1 MTMTKTSAVA
11 VALATAH
18 GLPTVFTTGF
28 ISRIGAA
35 SAQPNH
41 FYMTGS
47 MGLALSLGTG
57 IALASRRTTLVVDG
71 DGSLLMNPVGL
82 ITAGALPDLP
92 LIQLVLDDGVYD
104 STGGQ
109 CSPGRSVDLPAWAR
123 ACGFSRTHTVDSEEG
138 LEKTLRHELEN
149 PDAPV
154 FVHCLVTADTA
165 PPPPRVTDDLE
176 GITARFSE
184 FLQPQT

>member
-1 MTMTKTSAVA
+1 MTVSKTSAVA
-11 VALATAH
+11 IALATAP
-18 GLPTVFTTGF
+18 GIPTVFTTGF

-35 SAQPNH
+35 AEQRNH

-57 IALASRRTTLVVDG
+57 IAMSSHRATLVVDG

-82 ITAGALPDLP
+82 IMAGAVQDLP

-109 CSPGRSVDLPAWAR
+109 FSPGRSVDMPAWAQ
-123 ACGFSRTHTVDSEEG
+123 ACGFSRIHTVDSEEG
-138 LEKTLRHELEN
+138 LEQTLRLELE
-149 PDAPV
+149 DLAAPV
-154 FVHCLVTADTA
+154 FLHCLVTSDTTS
-165 PPPPRVTDDLE
+165 PPPRVTDHLE

>member
-1 MTMTKTSAVA
+1 MA
-11 VALATAH
+11 VALAVAPD
-18 GLPTVFTTGF
+18 LPTVFTTGF

-35 SAQPNH
+35 TERRNH

-57 IALASRRTTLVVDG
+57 VALSSGRTTLVVDG

-82 ITAGALPDLP
+82 IMAGAAPDLP

-109 CSPGRSVDLPAWAR
+109 CSPGRQVDLPGWAR
-123 ACGFSRTHTVDSEEG
+123 ACGFSHVHTVDTETG
-138 LEKTLRHELEN
+138 LKRALRLELEQ
-149 PDAPV
+149 PGAPV
-154 FVHCLVTADTA
+154 FVHCLVTPDTA
-165 PPPPRVTDDLE
+165 PPPPRVTDHLE

-184 FLQPQT
+184 FLQPQV